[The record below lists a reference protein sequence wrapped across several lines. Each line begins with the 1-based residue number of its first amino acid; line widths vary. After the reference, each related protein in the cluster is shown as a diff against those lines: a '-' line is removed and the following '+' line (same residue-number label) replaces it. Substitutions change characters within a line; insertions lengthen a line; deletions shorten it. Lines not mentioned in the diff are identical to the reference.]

1 MPEAFPN
8 GSKPTDRGL
17 LLVGHGTRDAAGLAE
32 FACLARKVVE
42 LLPKFAVEPCFLEL
56 AEPDIPT
63 AVNRLLDRG
72 IGQLTVAPLLLFA
85 AGHAKRDIPAAV
97 TAAIELRSGPQE
109 LIVNQ
114 LPPLE
119 CHPRIVELS
128 TQRFQES
135 LRDRSAVDQ
144 RETMLLFVAR
154 GSSYPEALAEM
165 RRFASLREQQT
176 PVGRTEVCFAAIA
189 EPDLPE
195 GLGRAASS
203 SFRRI
208 VVQPHLLFTG
218 QVLSQIEQ
226 SVGEIAAAHL
236 QKEWRVTAHLGPS
249 PLAAAAVADLATTVR
264 QI

>member
-8 GSKPTDRGL
+8 GSKPTARGL

-32 FACLARKVVE
+32 FACLARNVVE
-42 LLPKFAVEPCFLEL
+42 LLPEFAVEPCFLEL

-72 IGQLTVAPLLLFA
+72 IGQVTVAPLLLFA

-97 TAAIELRSGPQE
+97 TAAIEARSGRRE

-114 LPPLE
+114 LPPLA

-128 TQRFQES
+128 TLRFQEA
-135 LRDRSAVDQ
+135 LRNRSAVDQ
-144 RETMLLFVAR
+144 GETMLLFVAR

-165 RRFASLREQQT
+165 RRFASLRAEQT

-195 GLGRAASS
+195 GLRRAAASP
-203 SFRRI
+203 FRRV

-218 QVLSQIEQ
+218 QVLSQIERAVAKMAKLRPQ
-226 SVGEIAAAHL
+226 R
-236 QKEWRVTAHLGPS
+236 EWIFTAHLGS
-249 PLAAAAVADLATTVR
+249 SNLVATAVADLATAAR
-264 QI
+264 RI

>member
-1 MPEAFPN
+1 MPQAFPN

-17 LLVGHGTRDAAGLAE
+17 LLVGHGTRDSAGLAE
-32 FACLARKVVE
+32 FAYLARKVVE
-42 LLPKFAVEPCFLEL
+42 LLPEFAVEPCFLEL
-56 AEPDIPT
+56 AEPDIST

-72 IGQLTVAPLLLFA
+72 IRQLTVAPLLLFA

-97 TAAIELRSGPQE
+97 TAAIELRSGTKE

-135 LRDRSAVDQ
+135 LRNRPAVDQ
-144 RETMLLFVAR
+144 GETMLLIVAR

-165 RRFASLREQQT
+165 RRFARLRAEQT

-195 GLGRAASS
+195 GLRRAAASP
-203 SFRRI
+203 FRRI

-218 QVLSQIEQ
+218 QVLLQIER
-226 SVGEIAAAHL
+226 SVAEISTAHP
-236 QKEWRVTAHLGPS
+236 QKEWLVTAHLGPS
-249 PLAAAAVADLATTVR
+249 LLAAAAVADRATITCR
-264 QI
+264 I